1 MYTVLQWV
9 IGKVGVVLVFFT
21 LMTNPIKLFL
31 KYLEIS
37 AQCIGSLLVSWRC
50 CSGELCGSWVLCFY
64 LKKTTT
70 RGSIEENQRRRFNLA
85 RKRLLRIAASFHW
98 SIKLSFVPC
107 LVFEIR
113 VLTFCVW
120 LNEQFEDYLSWKNTL
135 WKFSLKN
142 LFYFYLKNDNRHL
155 K

>member
-1 MYTVLQWV
+1 MYTVLQVV
-9 IGKVGVVLVFFT
+9 IGKVGVVVGFFFT

-85 RKRLLRIAASFHW
+85 RKMYSYETAKNCSVISLFL
-98 SIKLSFVPC
+98 KLSFVPC

-135 WKFSLKN
+135 
-142 LFYFYLKNDNRHL
+142 
-155 K
+155 

>member
-1 MYTVLQWV
+1 MYFITHHKFQCIPYCNGLSGRLGWLW
-9 IGKVGVVLVFFT
+9 GFFT

-37 AQCIGSLLVSWRC
+37 AQCIGSLLVSWPC

-64 LKKTTT
+64 LNKKQQEV
-70 RGSIEENQRRRFNLA
+70 RSKKINGAALIQPERCIHM
-85 RKRLLRIAASFHW
+85 RLLRIAASFHC

-135 WKFSLKN
+135 
-142 LFYFYLKNDNRHL
+142 
-155 K
+155 

>member
-1 MYTVLQWV
+1 
-9 IGKVGVVLVFFT
+9 
-21 LMTNPIKLFL
+21 MTNPIKLFL

-37 AQCIGSLLVSWRC
+37 AQCIGSLLVSWPC

-64 LKKTTT
+64 LEKKTT
-70 RGSIEENQRRRFNLA
+70 RGSIEENQWCRFNLA
-85 RKRLLRIAASFHW
+85 RKIYMRLLRIAASFHC
-98 SIKLSFVPC
+98 SIKFSFVPC

-142 LFYFYLKNDNRHL
+142 LFYFYLKNDNQHL

>member
-1 MYTVLQWV
+1 MYTVLQGV
-9 IGKVGVVLVFFT
+9 IGKVGVVVGFFT

-37 AQCIGSLLVSWRC
+37 AQCIGSLLVSWPC

-64 LKKTTT
+64 LKKKT
-70 RGSIEENQRRRFNLA
+70 RRSSIEENQRCRFNLA
-85 RKRLLRIAASFHW
+85 RKMYSYETAKNCSVISLFYKIIICTLFS
-98 SIKLSFVPC
+98 LC
-107 LVFEIR
+107 IR

-135 WKFSLKN
+135 
-142 LFYFYLKNDNRHL
+142 
-155 K
+155 